1 MGKNDRCCVGSCDND
16 TRYPDKL
23 VKRNH
28 VEKLRWHRFTE
39 DPGKWKQWISLIS
52 KGRADFNPG
61 PWTYV
66 CSNHFVDDLAT
77 ERKPVVPNFG
87 NQGNEINVGLL
98 HSQIG
103 RDSDGGLLSSYSFCI
118 QRRTSSK

>member
-66 CSNHFVDDLAT
+66 CSNHFVDGRFSLS
-77 ERKPVVPNFG
+77 V
-87 NQGNEINVGLL
+87 QGFHRQSLTDIYHMDQTALK
-98 HSQIG
+98 
-103 RDSDGGLLSSYSFCI
+103 
-118 QRRTSSK
+118 RT